1 MSSRSESSRLNS
13 EGSGL
18 GGSAVINR
26 YEHRSHTI
34 EQTDWGWLVA
44 RGNAY
49 LQTTGRYGIRPDG
62 PASSA
67 FYRDEVAA
75 QQAINQMMGFNR
87 RRA

>member
-1 MSSRSESSRLNS
+1 
-13 EGSGL
+13 
-18 GGSAVINR
+18 
-26 YEHRSHTI
+26 
-34 EQTDWGWLVA
+34 VA